1 MLNGL
6 VALSKDSKKSKVFR
20 DWGKQFSIK
29 FEIEITKDFTSPT
42 WLNVFH
48 MTIGGNNHQHG
59 DRIPALFI
67 RNTKKLFFTM
77 SVGDNHNYHW
87 NFPYQLNQNYSV
99 EIEQKWEI
107 QSEKLMFCIQIDGNS
122 VHCKE
127 NLVPRS
133 FQEVYL
139 YLSDKWFTT
148 FADYGKLRNFKII
161 Y

>member
-6 VALSKDSKKSKVFR
+6 VALSKDSKESKVFR

-29 FEIEITKDFTSPT
+29 FEIEITKEFSTPT

-77 SVGDNHNYHW
+77 SVGDKHNYHW
-87 NFPYQLNQNYSV
+87 NFPYQLNQNYSKSKNFKDV
-99 EIEQKWEI
+99 EDQ
-107 QSEKLMFCIQIDGNS
+107 
-122 VHCKE
+122 
-127 NLVPRS
+127 
-133 FQEVYL
+133 
-139 YLSDKWFTT
+139 T
-148 FADYGKLRNFKII
+148 FKIYIILKVCNRNFLRNKC
-161 Y
+161 